1 MERVP
6 SIVPPADAT
15 APQRH
20 PEAPAPGEPIP
31 LHYSYCIGCGDQA
44 PNGLRMVTTAGEGLT
59 LTSRFTVT
67 EGHQG
72 APGLAHGGLLSLAF
86 DEAMGSLN
94 YLIRQPAVTA
104 RLETEFLKPV
114 PVGSVLEIEAR
125 IDAQAGRKLY
135 LSAEGFIEGQTEPAL
150 KARALFVSVPI
161 EHFIKNAPAELL
173 ERLKADPSIRRARP
187 GMEINP

>member
-6 SIVPPADAT
+6 SILPPADAT
-15 APQRH
+15 IPQRH
-20 PEAPAPGEPIP
+20 PEAPAPGSPIP
-31 LHYSYCIGCGDQA
+31 LHYSYCIGCGDKA
-44 PNGLRMVTTAGEGLT
+44 PNGLRMITTAGEGLT

-114 PVGSVLEIEAR
+114 PVGSVLEIVAR
-125 IDAQAGRKLY
+125 IDGQAGRKLY
-135 LSAEGFIEGQTEPAL
+135 LSAEGHIEGHSDPAL
-150 KARALFVSVPI
+150 KARALFIAVPL
-161 EHFIKNAPAELL
+161 EHFVKNANPELL
-173 ERLKADPSIRRARP
+173 NRIKDDPSIRRARP

>member
-6 SIVPPADAT
+6 SILPPPEAVVPE
-15 APQRH
+15 RH
-20 PEAPAPGEPIP
+20 PEAPAPGEAIP
-31 LHYSYCIGCGDQA
+31 SHYSYCIGCGDKA

-86 DEAMGSLN
+86 DDALGSLN

-114 PVGSVLEIEAR
+114 PVGSVLEIQAR
-125 IDAQAGRKLY
+125 IDGKVGRKLY
-135 LSAEGFIEGQTEPAL
+135 LSAEGYIAGQSDPAL
-150 KARALFVSVPI
+150 KARALFISVPL
-161 EHFIKNAPAELL
+161 EHFVKNANAEVLN
-173 ERLKADPSIRRARP
+173 KIKDDPSIRKGRP

>member
-1 MERVP
+1 MSRVP
-6 SIVPPADAT
+6 STIPPADAVV
-15 APQRH
+15 PERH
-20 PEAPAPGEPIP
+20 PEAPAPGEAIP
-31 LHYSYCIGCGDQA
+31 LHYSYCIGCGDKA
-44 PNGLRMVTTAGEGLT
+44 PNGLKMVTTAGEGLT

-72 APGLAHGGLLSLAF
+72 APGLAHGGLLGLAF

-114 PVGSVLEIEAR
+114 PVGSTLEITAR
-125 IDAQAGRKLY
+125 IEGQAGRKLY
-135 LSAEGFIEGQTEPAL
+135 LSAEGYIEGDRDPVL
-150 KARALFVSVPI
+150 KARALFIVVPV
-161 EHFIKNAPAELL
+161 EHFIKNAPSELL
-173 ERLKADPSIRRARP
+173 DRLKSDPSIRRARP